1 MKFKIQFQTQLAT
14 RTSCIHVDVIKIYC
28 FVGNTPFCRNKE
40 QRTLHEHTNDSYQLL
55 VSLFN
60 ALLIDTLT
68 PLITNTGFFFIW
80 SSILSKT
87 FSLLLLQTLLQMDHL
102 INEGISSKVGLVMS
116 VSKHVVEA
124 GGKRMRP
131 IMCLLAARAC
141 GLDNMQHAQ
150 RLAAIIEMLH
160 TATLVH
166 DDVVDES
173 GLRRGRPT
181 ANATWNNQTAVLVG
195 DFLIARAFDLL
206 VDLNNMTLLKDF
218 STGTCEIA
226 EGEVLQLQSQHQPD
240 TTEET
245 YLKIIHGKTSRLFE
259 LATEGAAILAGQE
272 AYREPLRLFAGHFGN
287 AFQIIDDI
295 LDYTS
300 DAETLGKNIGDD
312 LMEGKPTLPLISAL
326 AHSTGEEHAIIRRS
340 IATGGVDQLTRV
352 IEIVQKSG
360 ALDYC
365 QRRAQEETEA
375 ALQALSILSDTP
387 YRQALINLTRL
398 ALHRIQ

>member
-1 MKFKIQFQTQLAT
+1 MTIDFQHDILAPVAT
-14 RTSCIHVDVIKIYC
+14 D
-28 FVGNTPFCRNKE
+28 F
-40 QRTLHEHTNDSYQLL
+40 
-55 VSLFN
+55 
-60 ALLIDTLT
+60 AAMDT
-68 PLITNTGFFFIW
+68 
-80 SSILSKT
+80 
-87 FSLLLLQTLLQMDHL
+87 L
-102 INEGISSKVGLVMS
+102 INEGISSKVALVMA

-131 IMCLLAARAC
+131 IMCLLAARIC
-141 GLDNMQHAQ
+141 EESNLVNAQ
-150 RLAAIIEMLH
+150 KLAAIIEMLH

-195 DFLIARAFDLL
+195 DFLISRAFDLL
-206 VDLNNMTLLKDF
+206 VDLKNMVLLKNF

-226 EGEVLQLQSQHQPD
+226 EGEVLQLQAQHQPD
-240 TTEET
+240 TDEAT
-245 YLKIIHGKTSRLFE
+245 YLSIIHGKTSRLFE
-259 LATEGAAILAGQE
+259 LATEGAAILSGKHE
-272 AYREPLRLFAGHFGN
+272 YREPLRLFAGHFGN

-300 DAETLGKNIGDD
+300 DAETLGKNVGDD

-326 AHSTGEEHAIIRRS
+326 KNTVGEEHQIIRKS
-340 IATGGVDQLTRV
+340 IATGGTTDLARV
-352 IEIVQKSG
+352 IEIVNSSG

-365 QRRAQEETEA
+365 RARAHEETAA
-375 ALQALSILSDTP
+375 ALSALQQLPDSE
-387 YRQALINLTRL
+387 YRQALHNLAQL

>member
-1 MKFKIQFQTQLAT
+1 MAIDFKQDILAPVANDFAAMDQF
-14 RTSCIHVDVIKIYC
+14 
-28 FVGNTPFCRNKE
+28 
-40 QRTLHEHTNDSYQLL
+40 
-55 VSLFN
+55 
-60 ALLIDTLT
+60 
-68 PLITNTGFFFIW
+68 
-80 SSILSKT
+80 
-87 FSLLLLQTLLQMDHL
+87 
-102 INEGISSKVGLVMS
+102 INEGISSKVALVMS

-131 IMCLLAARAC
+131 IMCLLASRAC
-141 GLDNMQHAQ
+141 GETDLADA
-150 RLAAIIEMLH
+150 RKLAAIIEMLH

-173 GLRRGRPT
+173 SLRRGRPT

-195 DFLIARAFDLL
+195 DFLIARSFDLL
-206 VDLNNMTLLKDF
+206 VNFNNFDLLKDF

-259 LATEGAAILAGQE
+259 LATEGAAILCGKPE
-272 AYREPLRLFAGHFGN
+272 YREALRCFAGHFGN

-312 LMEGKPTLPLISAL
+312 LMEGKPTLPLIAAL
-326 AHSTGEEHAIIRRS
+326 KNTIGDDHQIIRRS
-340 IATGGVDQLTRV
+340 IATGGVEQLEQV
-352 IEIVQKSG
+352 IAIVKHSG

-365 QRRAQEETEA
+365 RQRATEETERACA
-375 ALQALSILSDTP
+375 ALTILPDSE
-387 YRQALINLTRL
+387 YRQALHNLAQM

>member
-1 MKFKIQFQTQLAT
+1 MAIDFKQDILAPVA
-14 RTSCIHVDVIKIYC
+14 SD
-28 FVGNTPFCRNKE
+28 F
-40 QRTLHEHTNDSYQLL
+40 
-55 VSLFN
+55 
-60 ALLIDTLT
+60 AAMDT
-68 PLITNTGFFFIW
+68 F
-80 SSILSKT
+80 
-87 FSLLLLQTLLQMDHL
+87 
-102 INEGISSKVGLVMS
+102 INEGITSKVALVMA

-131 IMCLLAARAC
+131 IMCLLAAKAC
-141 GLDNMQHAQ
+141 GSTDLEHH
-150 RLAAIIEMLH
+150 RKLAAIIEMLH

-195 DFLIARAFDLL
+195 DFLISRAFDLL
-206 VDLNNMTLLKDF
+206 VDLNDMVLLKDF

-226 EGEVLQLQSQHQPD
+226 EGEVLQLQSQHDPD
-240 TTEET
+240 TTEQT
-245 YLKIIHGKTSRLFE
+245 YLNIIHGKTSRLFE
-259 LATEGAAILAGQE
+259 LATEGAAILSGTPE
-272 AYREPLRLFAGHFGN
+272 YREPLRHFAGHFGN

-326 AHSTGEEHAIIRRS
+326 QHTQGEEHDIVRRS
-340 IATGGVDQLTRV
+340 IATGGIHQLEQV
-352 IEIVQKSG
+352 IQIVQQSG

-365 QRRAQEETEA
+365 RKRAQEETQA
-375 ALQALSILSDTP
+375 ALAALEHLPESEA
-387 YRQALINLTRL
+387 RQALFNLTQL

>member
-1 MKFKIQFQTQLAT
+1 MAIDFKQDILAP
-14 RTSCIHVDVIKIYC
+14 VAQD
-28 FVGNTPFCRNKE
+28 F
-40 QRTLHEHTNDSYQLL
+40 
-55 VSLFN
+55 
-60 ALLIDTLT
+60 AAMDT
-68 PLITNTGFFFIW
+68 F
-80 SSILSKT
+80 
-87 FSLLLLQTLLQMDHL
+87 
-102 INEGISSKVGLVMS
+102 INEGITSKVALVMA

-131 IMCLLAARAC
+131 IMCLLAAKAC
-141 GLDNMQHAQ
+141 GVTDLEAHR

-195 DFLIARAFDLL
+195 DFLISRAFDLL
-206 VDLNNMTLLKDF
+206 VDLDDLKLLKNF

-240 TTEET
+240 TTEQT
-245 YLKIIHGKTSRLFE
+245 YLAIIHGKTSRLFE
-259 LATEGAAILAGQE
+259 MATEGAAILAQKPE
-272 AYREPLRLFAGHFGN
+272 YALALKKFAGHFGN

-312 LMEGKPTLPLISAL
+312 LMEGKPTLPLIAAL
-326 AHSTGEEHAIIRRS
+326 KNTQGEEHTIIRQS
-340 IATGGVDQLTRV
+340 IATGGTEHLQDV
-352 IEIVQKSG
+352 IDIVQQCG

-365 QRRAQEETEA
+365 RQRATEETEA
-375 ALQALSILSDTP
+375 AIAALLELPESEA
-387 YRQALINLTRL
+387 RQALMNLAHL

>member
-1 MKFKIQFQTQLAT
+1 MAIDFKQDILAPVAT
-14 RTSCIHVDVIKIYC
+14 D
-28 FVGNTPFCRNKE
+28 F
-40 QRTLHEHTNDSYQLL
+40 
-55 VSLFN
+55 
-60 ALLIDTLT
+60 AA
-68 PLITNTGFFFIW
+68 
-80 SSILSKT
+80 
-87 FSLLLLQTLLQMDHL
+87 MDQL
-102 INEGISSKVGLVMS
+102 INEGISSKVALVMS

-141 GLDNMQHAQ
+141 GETNLEHAQ
-150 RLAAIIEMLH
+150 KLAAIIEMLH

-195 DFLIARAFDLL
+195 DFLISRAFDLL
-206 VDLNNMTLLKDF
+206 VDLNNMVLLKDF

-226 EGEVLQLQSQHQPD
+226 EGEVLQLQSQHQPE
-240 TTEET
+240 TTEAT
-245 YLKIIHGKTSRLFE
+245 YLDIIHGKTSRLFE
-259 LATEGAAILAGQE
+259 LATEGAAILANQPQ
-272 AYREPLRLFAGHFGN
+272 YREALRKYAGHFGN

-312 LMEGKPTLPLISAL
+312 LMEGKPTLPLIAAL
-326 AHSTGEEHAIIRRS
+326 QKTFGAEHDIIRRS
-340 IATGGVDQLTRV
+340 ITTGGTEHLDQV
-352 IEIVQKSG
+352 IQIVQNSG

-365 QRRAQEETEA
+365 RERAVEETTAAREA
-375 ALQALSILSDTP
+375 LLQLPESI
-387 YRQALINLTRL
+387 YRQALDNLAQL
-398 ALHRIQ
+398 ALDRIQ

>member
-1 MKFKIQFQTQLAT
+1 MAIDFQQDILAPVAT
-14 RTSCIHVDVIKIYC
+14 DFT
-28 FVGNTPFCRNKE
+28 E
-40 QRTLHEHTNDSYQLL
+40 
-55 VSLFN
+55 
-60 ALLIDTLT
+60 
-68 PLITNTGFFFIW
+68 
-80 SSILSKT
+80 
-87 FSLLLLQTLLQMDHL
+87 MDKL
-102 INEGISSKVGLVMS
+102 INEGINSKVALVMA

-141 GLDNMQHAQ
+141 GLADMQQAQ
-150 RLAAIIEMLH
+150 KLAAIIEMLH

-173 GLRRGRPT
+173 GLRRGKPT

-195 DFLIARAFDLL
+195 DFLISRAFDLL
-206 VDLNNMTLLKDF
+206 VDLNSMTLLKDF

-226 EGEVLQLQSQHQPD
+226 EGEVLQLQAQHQPD
-240 TTEET
+240 TSEAT
-245 YLKIIHGKTSRLFE
+245 YLDIIHGKTSRLFE

-272 AYREPLRLFAGHFGN
+272 QYRLPLRQFAGHFGN

-300 DAETLGKNIGDD
+300 NAETLGKNIGDD

-326 AHSTGEEHAIIRRS
+326 QLTQGSQHDIIRRS
-340 IATGGVDQLTRV
+340 IATGGVSELNQV
-352 IEIVQKSG
+352 IDIVQNSG

-365 QRRAQEETEA
+365 RQRAHEETHL
-375 ALQALSILSDTP
+375 ALNALEQLPFSQ
-387 YRQALINLTRL
+387 YRESLKQLAQM

>member
-1 MKFKIQFQTQLAT
+1 MTIDFKQDVLAPVAT
-14 RTSCIHVDVIKIYC
+14 D
-28 FVGNTPFCRNKE
+28 F
-40 QRTLHEHTNDSYQLL
+40 
-55 VSLFN
+55 
-60 ALLIDTLT
+60 AAMDT
-68 PLITNTGFFFIW
+68 F
-80 SSILSKT
+80 
-87 FSLLLLQTLLQMDHL
+87 
-102 INEGISSKVGLVMS
+102 INEGITSKVALVMA

-131 IMCLLAARAC
+131 IMCLLAAKAC
-141 GLDNMQHAQ
+141 GAEDLDKH
-150 RLAAIIEMLH
+150 RKLAAIIEMLH

-195 DFLIARAFDLL
+195 DFLISRAFDLL
-206 VDLNNMTLLKDF
+206 VDLDSMALLKDF

-226 EGEVLQLQSQHQPD
+226 EGEVLQLQSQHQPE
-240 TTEET
+240 TTEQT
-245 YLKIIHGKTSRLFE
+245 YLDIIHGKTSRLFE
-259 LATEGAAILAGQE
+259 LATEGAAILSGKPE
-272 AYREPLRLFAGHFGN
+272 YREPLRKFAGHFGN

-326 AHSTGEEHAIIRRS
+326 KNTAGEDHAVIRRS
-340 IATGGVDQLTRV
+340 IATGGTADLERV
-352 IEIVQKSG
+352 ISIVQTSG

-365 QRRAQEETEA
+365 SQRATEETDAALA
-375 ALQALSILSDTP
+375 ALQALPDSE
-387 YRQALINLTRL
+387 YRQALSNLAKL

>member
-1 MKFKIQFQTQLAT
+1 MAIDFKQDILAP
-14 RTSCIHVDVIKIYC
+14 VAQD
-28 FVGNTPFCRNKE
+28 F
-40 QRTLHEHTNDSYQLL
+40 
-55 VSLFN
+55 
-60 ALLIDTLT
+60 AAMDT
-68 PLITNTGFFFIW
+68 F
-80 SSILSKT
+80 
-87 FSLLLLQTLLQMDHL
+87 
-102 INEGISSKVGLVMS
+102 INEGITSKVALVMA

-131 IMCLLAARAC
+131 IMCLLAAKAC
-141 GLDNMQHAQ
+141 GVTELEPHR

-195 DFLIARAFDLL
+195 DFLISRAFDLL
-206 VDLNNMTLLKDF
+206 VDLDDLKLLKNF

-240 TTEET
+240 TTEQT
-245 YLKIIHGKTSRLFE
+245 YLAIIHGKTSRLFE
-259 LATEGAAILAGQE
+259 MATEGAAILAKKPE
-272 AYREPLRLFAGHFGN
+272 YALALKKFAGHFGN

-312 LMEGKPTLPLISAL
+312 LMEGKPTLPLIAAL
-326 AHSTGEEHAIIRRS
+326 KNTQGDEHAIIRKS
-340 IATGGVDQLTRV
+340 IATGGTEHLERV
-352 IEIVQKSG
+352 ILIVQQCG
-360 ALDYC
+360 ALEYC
-365 QRRAQEETEA
+365 RQRATEETEA
-375 ALQALSILSDTP
+375 AIAALLELPESQS
-387 YRQALINLTRL
+387 RQALMNLAHL

>member
-1 MKFKIQFQTQLAT
+1 MAIDFKQDILAPVASDFAAMDQF
-14 RTSCIHVDVIKIYC
+14 
-28 FVGNTPFCRNKE
+28 
-40 QRTLHEHTNDSYQLL
+40 
-55 VSLFN
+55 
-60 ALLIDTLT
+60 
-68 PLITNTGFFFIW
+68 
-80 SSILSKT
+80 
-87 FSLLLLQTLLQMDHL
+87 
-102 INEGISSKVGLVMS
+102 INEGISSKVALVMS

-141 GLDNMQHAQ
+141 GETDLSNA
-150 RLAAIIEMLH
+150 RKLAAIIEMLH

-173 GLRRGRPT
+173 SLRRGRPT

-195 DFLIARAFDLL
+195 DFLIARSFDLL
-206 VDLNNMTLLKDF
+206 VNFNNFDLLKDF

-259 LATEGAAILAGQE
+259 LATEGAAILCGKAE
-272 AYREPLRLFAGHFGN
+272 YREALRRFAGHFGN
-287 AFQIIDDI
+287 AFQIVDDI

-326 AHSTGEEHAIIRRS
+326 KNTQGEEHQIIRRS
-340 IATGGVDQLTRV
+340 IATGGVEQLEQV
-352 IEIVQKSG
+352 IAIVNSSG

-365 QRRAQEETEA
+365 RQRATEETERA
-375 ALQALSILSDTP
+375 TEALASLPASE
-387 YRQALINLTRL
+387 YRQALHNLAQM

>member
-1 MKFKIQFQTQLAT
+1 MAIDFQQ
-14 RTSCIHVDVIKIYC
+14 D
-28 FVGNTPFCRNKE
+28 
-40 QRTLHEHTNDSYQLL
+40 
-55 VSLFN
+55 
-60 ALLIDTLT
+60 
-68 PLITNTGFFFIW
+68 
-80 SSILSKT
+80 ILSPVASE
-87 FSLLLLQTLLQMDHL
+87 FAAMDKL
-102 INEGISSKVGLVMS
+102 INEGISSKVALVMS

-141 GLDNMQHAQ
+141 GETKLDQAQ
-150 RLAAIIEMLH
+150 CLAAIIEMLH

-195 DFLIARAFDLL
+195 DFLISRSFDLL

-226 EGEVLQLQSQHQPD
+226 EGEVLQLQSQHQAD
-240 TTEET
+240 TDEAT
-245 YLKIIHGKTSRLFE
+245 YLSIIHGKTSRLFE
-259 LATEGAAILAGQE
+259 LATEGAAILAGKE
-272 AYREPLRLFAGHFGN
+272 EFRIPLRQYAGHFGN

-300 DAETLGKNIGDD
+300 DADTLGKNIGDD
-312 LMEGKPTLPLISAL
+312 LMEGKPTLPLIAAL
-326 AHSTGEEHAIIRRS
+326 QKTTGKDHQLIRKS
-340 IATGGVDQLTRV
+340 ITTGGIEHLDRV
-352 IEIVQKSG
+352 IEIVHQSG

-365 QRRAQEETEA
+365 RQRAIEETDA
-375 ALQALSILSDTP
+375 ALDALKQLPETT
-387 YRQALINLTRL
+387 YRQALHNLALL

>member
-1 MKFKIQFQTQLAT
+1 MKALDAVIRDRLY
-14 RTSCIHVDVIKIYC
+14 SDV
-28 FVGNTPFCRNKE
+28 V
-40 QRTLHEHTNDSYQLL
+40 
-55 VSLFN
+55 
-60 ALLIDTLT
+60 LIRQVAEY
-68 PLITNTGFFFIW
+68 I
-80 SSILSKT
+80 
-87 FSLLLLQTLLQMDHL
+87 
-102 INEGISSKVGLVMS
+102 INS
-116 VSKHVVEA
+116 

-131 IMCLLAARAC
+131 IMCLLAAQAC
-141 GLDNMQHAQ
+141 GETDLTRTQ
-150 RLAAIIEMLH
+150 RLAAVIEMLH

-173 GLRRGRPT
+173 NLRRGRPT

-195 DFLIARAFDLL
+195 DFLIARSFDLL

-226 EGEVLQLQSQHQPD
+226 EGEVLQLQAQHQPD

-245 YLKIIHGKTSRLFE
+245 YLNIIHGKTSRLFQ
-259 LATEGAAILAGQE
+259 LATEGAAILAGKSE
-272 AYREPLRLFAGHFGN
+272 YRQALKTYAGHFGN

-326 AHSTGEEHAIIRRS
+326 SQTSGEEHEIIRKS
-340 IATGGVDQLTRV
+340 IATGGLADLEHV
-352 IEIVQKSG
+352 IRIVQNSG

-365 QRRAQEETEA
+365 RLRAQQETQLA
-375 ALQALSILSDTP
+375 IDALAILPESVA
-387 YRQALINLTRL
+387 RQALLNLANM
-398 ALHRIQ
+398 ALDRIQ

>member
-1 MKFKIQFQTQLAT
+1 MTIDFKQDILAPVA
-14 RTSCIHVDVIKIYC
+14 SD
-28 FVGNTPFCRNKE
+28 F
-40 QRTLHEHTNDSYQLL
+40 
-55 VSLFN
+55 
-60 ALLIDTLT
+60 AAMDT
-68 PLITNTGFFFIW
+68 F
-80 SSILSKT
+80 
-87 FSLLLLQTLLQMDHL
+87 
-102 INEGISSKVGLVMS
+102 INEGITSKVALVMA

-131 IMCLLAARAC
+131 IMCLLAAKAC
-141 GLDNMQHAQ
+141 GEENLEKHTK
-150 RLAAIIEMLH
+150 LAAIIEMLH

-195 DFLIARAFDLL
+195 DFLISRSFDLL
-206 VDLNNMTLLKDF
+206 VDLDNMTLLKDF

-245 YLKIIHGKTSRLFE
+245 YLSIIHGKTSRLFE
-259 LATEGAAILAGQE
+259 LATEGSAILSGKDQF
-272 AYREPLRLFAGHFGN
+272 REPLRKYAGHFGN

-326 AHSTGEEHAIIRRS
+326 ANTSGEEREIVRKS
-340 IATGGVDQLTRV
+340 IATGGTENLERV
-352 IEIVQKSG
+352 ISIVQSSG

-365 QRRAQEETEA
+365 RKRATEETEA
-375 ALQALSILSDTP
+375 ALQALAVLPNTP
-387 YRQALINLTRL
+387 YRQALENLAKL
-398 ALHRIQ
+398 ALNRIQ

>member
-1 MKFKIQFQTQLAT
+1 MTIDFKQ
-14 RTSCIHVDVIKIYC
+14 D
-28 FVGNTPFCRNKE
+28 
-40 QRTLHEHTNDSYQLL
+40 
-55 VSLFN
+55 
-60 ALLIDTLT
+60 
-68 PLITNTGFFFIW
+68 
-80 SSILSKT
+80 ILSPVAT
-87 FSLLLLQTLLQMDHL
+87 DFAAMDQL
-102 INEGISSKVGLVMS
+102 INEGISSKVALVMS

-141 GLDNMQHAQ
+141 GETDLTKAQ
-150 RLAAIIEMLH
+150 KLAAIIEMLH

-195 DFLIARAFDLL
+195 DFLISRAFDLL
-206 VDLNNMTLLKDF
+206 VDLNDMVLLKDF

-226 EGEVLQLQSQHQPD
+226 EGEVLQLQAQHQPD
-240 TTEET
+240 TDEAT
-245 YLKIIHGKTSRLFE
+245 YLSIIHGKTSRLFE
-259 LATEGAAILAGQE
+259 LATEGAAILTGKPE
-272 AYREPLRLFAGHFGN
+272 YRKPLRDYAGHFGN

-300 DAETLGKNIGDD
+300 DADTLGKNIGDD
-312 LMEGKPTLPLISAL
+312 LMEGKPTLPLIAAL
-326 AHSTGEEHAIIRRS
+326 KNTTGEEHAIIRRS
-340 IATGGVDQLTRV
+340 ITTGGTNELERV
-352 IEIVQKSG
+352 IQIVQQSG

-365 QRRAQEETEA
+365 HQRAIEETEA
-375 ALQALSILSDTP
+375 ALTALEQLPESP
-387 YRQALINLTRL
+387 YRQALHNLAQL

>member
-1 MKFKIQFQTQLAT
+1 MAIDFKQDILAPVATDFAAMDKF
-14 RTSCIHVDVIKIYC
+14 
-28 FVGNTPFCRNKE
+28 
-40 QRTLHEHTNDSYQLL
+40 
-55 VSLFN
+55 
-60 ALLIDTLT
+60 
-68 PLITNTGFFFIW
+68 
-80 SSILSKT
+80 
-87 FSLLLLQTLLQMDHL
+87 
-102 INEGISSKVGLVMS
+102 INEGITSKVALVMA

-141 GLDNMQHAQ
+141 GETNLEHAQ
-150 RLAAIIEMLH
+150 KLAAIIEMLH

-195 DFLIARAFDLL
+195 DFLISRAFDLL
-206 VDLNNMTLLKDF
+206 VDLNNMVLLKDF

-226 EGEVLQLQSQHQPD
+226 EGEVLQLQSQHQPE
-240 TTEET
+240 TTEAT
-245 YLKIIHGKTSRLFE
+245 YLDIIHGKTSRLFE
-259 LATEGAAILAGQE
+259 LATEGAAILANQQQ
-272 AYREPLRLFAGHFGN
+272 YREPLRKYAGHFGN

-312 LMEGKPTLPLISAL
+312 LMEGKPTLPLIAAL
-326 AHSTGEEHAIIRRS
+326 QKTSGAEHDIIRRS
-340 IATGGVDQLTRV
+340 ITTGGTEHLDQV
-352 IEIVQKSG
+352 IQIVQNSG

-365 QRRAQEETEA
+365 RERAVEETTAAREA
-375 ALQALSILSDTP
+375 LLQLPESI
-387 YRQALINLTRL
+387 YRQALDNLAQL
-398 ALHRIQ
+398 ALDRIQ

>member
-1 MKFKIQFQTQLAT
+1 MTIDFKQDILAPVAQDFAT
-14 RTSCIHVDVIKIYC
+14 M
-28 FVGNTPFCRNKE
+28 
-40 QRTLHEHTNDSYQLL
+40 
-55 VSLFN
+55 
-60 ALLIDTLT
+60 DT
-68 PLITNTGFFFIW
+68 F
-80 SSILSKT
+80 
-87 FSLLLLQTLLQMDHL
+87 
-102 INEGISSKVGLVMS
+102 INEGITSKVALVMA

-131 IMCLLAARAC
+131 LCVYWLPKPVVQKTLER
-141 GLDNMQHAQ
+141 Q
-150 RLAAIIEMLH
+150 RKLAAIIEMLH

-195 DFLIARAFDLL
+195 DFLISRAFDLL
-206 VDLNNMTLLKDF
+206 VDLGDMTLLKDF

-226 EGEVLQLQSQHQPD
+226 EGEVLQLQAQHQPE
-240 TTEET
+240 TTEQT
-245 YLKIIHGKTSRLFE
+245 YLDIIHGKTSRLFE
-259 LATEGAAILAGQE
+259 LATEGAAILSGTPQ
-272 AYREPLRLFAGHFGN
+272 YREPLRLFAGHFGN

-326 AHSTGEEHAIIRRS
+326 KNTTGEEHDIVRRS
-340 IATGGVDQLTRV
+340 IATGGTADLDQV
-352 IEIVQKSG
+352 IAIVNSSG

-365 QRRAQEETEA
+365 RQRAHEETEA
-375 ALQALSILSDTP
+375 ALQALQALPDSQ
-387 YRQALINLTRL
+387 YRQALVNLTQL

>member
-1 MKFKIQFQTQLAT
+1 MTIDFKQDILAPVA
-14 RTSCIHVDVIKIYC
+14 HD
-28 FVGNTPFCRNKE
+28 F
-40 QRTLHEHTNDSYQLL
+40 
-55 VSLFN
+55 
-60 ALLIDTLT
+60 ALMDT
-68 PLITNTGFFFIW
+68 F
-80 SSILSKT
+80 
-87 FSLLLLQTLLQMDHL
+87 
-102 INEGISSKVGLVMS
+102 INEGITSKVALVMA

-131 IMCLLAARAC
+131 IMCLLAAKAC
-141 GLDNMQHAQ
+141 GTEDLSQH
-150 RLAAIIEMLH
+150 RKLAAIIEMLH

-195 DFLIARAFDLL
+195 DFLISRAFDLL
-206 VDLNNMTLLKDF
+206 VDLENMTLLKDF
-218 STGTCEIA
+218 STGTCQIA
-226 EGEVLQLQSQHQPD
+226 EGEVLQLQSQHQPE

-245 YLKIIHGKTSRLFE
+245 YLDIIHGKTSRLFE
-259 LATEGAAILAGQE
+259 LATEGAAILSGTEQ
-272 AYREPLRLFAGHFGN
+272 YREPLRLFAGHFGN

-312 LMEGKPTLPLISAL
+312 LMEGKPTLPLIAAL
-326 AHSTGEEHAIIRRS
+326 KNTQGSEHDIIRKS
-340 IATGGVDQLTRV
+340 IATGGTSELEQV
-352 IEIVQKSG
+352 IAIVNSSG

-365 QRRAQEETEA
+365 RQRAHEETQIALNALA
-375 ALQALSILSDTP
+375 ALPESV
-387 YRQALINLTRL
+387 YKQALINLAQM